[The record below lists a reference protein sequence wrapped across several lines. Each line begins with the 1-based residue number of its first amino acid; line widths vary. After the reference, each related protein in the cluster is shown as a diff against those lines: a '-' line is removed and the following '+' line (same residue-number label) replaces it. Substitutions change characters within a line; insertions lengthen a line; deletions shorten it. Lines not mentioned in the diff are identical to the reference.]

1 MTSRHNAISFESSE
15 KLIQNQRKVKYKDY
29 VKTVKKL
36 GKIGNNVQFK
46 MGGTVC
52 FCYLV
57 RKVGGGGWR
66 RVAEVQMVAA
76 SAACGIKG

>member
-1 MTSRHNAISFESSE
+1 
-15 KLIQNQRKVKYKDY
+15 
-29 VKTVKKL
+29 
-36 GKIGNNVQFK
+36 